1 MYTNRKPGVEIIS
14 GKLLDIIADNH
25 IVKLEYEQYKSSGKG
40 NGSIETKSALM
51 EVPDVDLSQFQVG
64 DNITLVKVANDNKS
78 YMLKDGQSLSL
89 KTGSYVSKKDG
100 ETKDTGITV
109 IRGRLVFAGYKDEKG
124 NMSKAGTPKKE
135 HYDLLINTPG
145 QTHIINIYNG
155 TTSYNS
161 NAIQN
166 AQNKYD
172 NIDFKD
178 NFVTGTFITGLA
190 NGEYT
195 KQDEKGNDVLYT
207 KYFGITNPKTDDLT
221 ITPKVKQQS
230 KDTPTQES
238 TKSEDGFTNIPDELY
253 AELDDIFQ

>member
-40 NGSIETKSALM
+40 NGSVETKSALM

-64 DNITLVKVANDNKS
+64 ENITLVKVANDNKS

-124 NMSKAGTPKKE
+124 NFSMAGTPKKE

-190 NGEYT
+190 MVNIQSRMRKVMMSFILSILALQIQRLMT
-195 KQDEKGNDVLYT
+195 LQSHLKLSSRVKKLQLRKIQNQKMVLQT
-207 KYFGITNPKTDDLT
+207 FLM
-221 ITPKVKQQS
+221 S
-230 KDTPTQES
+230 
-238 TKSEDGFTNIPDELY
+238 
-253 AELDDIFQ
+253 